1 MDIYNDKIR
10 PLFQKTGLPDY
21 ELEEKIGLPRSS
33 IYKWEKNISKS
44 YKKYYPEI
52 SSFFNLSMDYFSE
65 NVQKNK
71 LNTEA
76 DEPLELLDI
85 LKNEESL
92 MFNGVPLSD
101 SDRESIIAAITMAKQ
116 IIDKSRNQ

>member
-44 YKKYYPEI
+44 YKKYYQV
-52 SSFFNLSMDYFSE
+52 LY
-65 NVQKNK
+65 NK
-71 LNTEA
+71 LG
-76 DEPLELLDI
+76 
-85 LKNEESL
+85 S
-92 MFNGVPLSD
+92 
-101 SDRESIIAAITMAKQ
+101 
-116 IIDKSRNQ
+116 